1 MEHLFQAPSIPSVLQ
16 TSSQGVSAAAH
27 FLKYK
32 SSLRQQ
38 LVGRTPL
45 LNEVVATLER
55 HATDLQKDLA
65 VVRGP
70 DHSLKYVASSRIARG
85 AYFCPVA
92 TWSPSFQ
99 YRIAMMRGPCVEGSV
114 VYSKTLLR
122 TRVSAFSYLPATCI
136 PTPSFSRLFHQA
148 TRLCRKGLP
157 RIRIVFGLFRAYG
170 MQPQVLLGSV
180 FHERSK
186 DCSSHCC

>member
-70 DHSLKYVASSRIARG
+70 EHSLKYVAGSRVAHY

-92 TWSPSFQ
+92 TWSHSF
-99 YRIAMMRGPCVEGSV
+99 RHHTAMMQGPCVEGFV
-114 VYSKTLLR
+114 VY
-122 TRVSAFSYLPATCI
+122 
-136 PTPSFSRLFHQA
+136 
-148 TRLCRKGLP
+148 
-157 RIRIVFGLFRAYG
+157 
-170 MQPQVLLGSV
+170 
-180 FHERSK
+180 
-186 DCSSHCC
+186 